1 MTERIKSLLERTFD
15 KEQKKFRQ
23 DVNWSPLLKKFID
36 EQIDDETRARMGLEA
51 MLAAETP
58 AFMEGETI
66 HFLRTV
72 KQIPDLHSDEEMNAR
87 KAAGTAF
94 GEKGVVFNLTA
105 DFGPTIRDGLDKRL
119 EEIEERLAELRGEA
133 TRIEAEGRH
142 RLNAVKSSSSLVSEA
157 QKAESVNFL
166 ENAALSVKAVLNLV
180 DRYAA
185 AIPSTLNPQPSTL
198 NAVHAG
204 AKTFHEALQV
214 LRVLHYAMWCE
225 GEYHCG
231 LGRIDQY
238 LFPYYD
244 ADIKAGR
251 LTDETALEV
260 LEEFFIACNRDSD
273 LYIGVQQGDNG
284 QSVMLGGVTRDGK
297 PAFNALSRLCLK
309 ACGEL
314 KLVDPK
320 INLRVD
326 KTTPLEVYE
335 SGTELTAKGLGF
347 PQYAND
353 DVVIPALQRWGYEL
367 EDARDYSVAACW
379 EFLVPG
385 CGMDINN
392 IDAVNLPGCLD
403 AALREV
409 AARPEVA
416 PYRDGRDRTPGD
428 PCYEDVEMAFFAEIK
443 RRADSLV
450 EKYRHVEILP
460 GPFVSV
466 LSDGCIARA
475 RDICKGAKY
484 NNFGIHGT
492 GLAVAVDSLASVR
505 ELVYEKRLVTMP
517 ELCSLLDTDFA
528 GRPDVLAAA
537 KAAPKMGNA
546 DPRADEIAKRVVAFW
561 GHVFDGRTNDR
572 VSPVTGKRG
581 VFRPGTGSAM
591 YYIWHAREVPASADG
606 RLKGHPF
613 SANYAPSLD
622 VPVKGPVSVIR
633 SFTEPDL
640 GLVCNGGPLTIAI
653 HDSAV
658 LQADGVEKVA
668 HLVKFFIE
676 RGGHQMQIN
685 TINRETLL
693 DAQIHPENHRHLICR
708 IWGWSGYF
716 VEIDREFQDQI
727 IRRVE

>member
-1 MTERIKSLLERTFD
+1 MTDRIQSLLDRTFD
-15 KEQKKFRQ
+15 KEQAKFRR
-23 DVNWSPLLKKFID
+23 DVDWKPLLDRFVAEKT
-36 EQIDDETRARMGLEA
+36 DDETRARMGLEA
-51 MLAAETP
+51 MLAAERP
-58 AFMEGETI
+58 AFMDGERL

-72 KQIPDLHSDEEMNAR
+72 KQIPDLHTDAEMDAR
-87 KAAGTAF
+87 RAAGTAF

-105 DFGPTIRDGLDKRL
+105 DFGPTIAAGLDT
-119 EEIEERLAELRGEA
+119 RLAEVEA
-133 TRIEAEGRH
+133 RLARARAENDAEG
-142 RLNAVKSSSSLVSEA
+142 VS
-157 QKAESVNFL
+157 FL
-166 ENAALSVKAVLNLV
+166 SNAALSVQAVLDLV
-180 DRYAA
+180 DRYAQA
-185 AIPSTLNPQPSTL
+185 AQTFQTSQTSLLP
-198 NAVHAG
+198 AVHAG
-204 AKTFHEALQV
+204 AKTFPEALQV

-238 LFPYYD
+238 LYPYYSSD
-244 ADIKAGR
+244 LAAGR
-251 LTDETALEV
+251 LTDDEALEW

-284 QSVMLGGVTRDGK
+284 QSVMLGGVTREGH

-320 INLRVD
+320 LNLRVD
-326 KTTPLEVYE
+326 KTTPLDVYVA
-335 SGTELTAKGLGF
+335 GTELTAKGLGF

-353 DVVIPALQRWGYEL
+353 DVVIPALVRWGYAP

-379 EFLVPG
+379 EFLIPG

-392 IDAVNLPGCLD
+392 IDAVSFVGCLD
-403 AALREV
+403 AALRQV
-409 AARPEVA
+409 AASAASYEV
-416 PYRDGRDRTPGD
+416 
-428 PCYEDVEMAFFAEIK
+428 VEKAFFDEIK
-443 RRADSLV
+443 RRADALV
-450 EKYRHVEILP
+450 AKYRHVEILP

-466 LSDGCIARA
+466 LSTGCVERA
-475 RDICKGAKY
+475 QDICRGAKY

-505 ELVYEKRLVTMP
+505 ELVFEKRLVTLP
-517 ELCSLLDTDFA
+517 ELVRLLDTDFA

-546 DPRADEIAKRVVAFW
+546 DPRVDEIAKRLVEFW
-561 GHVFDGRTNDR
+561 GHAFDGRRNDR
-572 VSPVTGKRG
+572 GG

-606 RLKGHPF
+606 RLKGQPL

-622 VPVKGPVSVIR
+622 APVKGPVSVVR

-640 GLVCNGGPLTIAI
+640 VPVCNGGPLTIEI
-653 HDSAV
+653 HDSAF
-658 LQADGVEKVA
+658 LRPDGVEKVA
-668 HLVKFFIE
+668 QLVKFFVA

-693 DAQIHPENHRHLICR
+693 DAQAHPERHRHLIVR
-708 IWGWSGYF
+708 VWGWSGYF
-716 VEIDREFQDQI
+716 VELDREYQDQI
-727 IRRVE
+727 IRRVELAAS